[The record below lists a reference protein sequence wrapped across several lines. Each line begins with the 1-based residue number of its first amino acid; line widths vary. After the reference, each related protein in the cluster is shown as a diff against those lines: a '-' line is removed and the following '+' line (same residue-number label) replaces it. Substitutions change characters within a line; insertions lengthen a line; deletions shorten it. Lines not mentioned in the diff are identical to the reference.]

1 MSGHSKWANIKFKK
15 EIVDK
20 RRGKLFTKLAQQITI
35 AAREGSDVKLR
46 LAVEKAKQA
55 NLPSKNI
62 ERAIKRGTGQI
73 QAVKLEDVTY
83 EGFGPEQIAI
93 LISATTDN
101 KNRTTSEIRN
111 ILERNGGKL
120 SGAGSVA
127 WLFKQKGLIRIKI
140 GDRDRDR
147 EEIELTAIDA
157 GAEDVQ
163 EEDDEIVIYTQLKKL
178 ENIKKALKEQ
188 GVRITTA
195 EVSFIPKNSV
205 KITNP
210 NKAKKILKLMDELDN
225 LEEASSVSANF
236 DIPSELIESIEK
248 QGVAV

>member
-35 AAREGSDVKLR
+35 AAREGSEVKLR

-55 NLPSKNI
+55 NLPSANI
-62 ERAIKRGTGQI
+62 ERATKRGTGEI
-73 QAVKLEDVTY
+73 KGTKFENVVY
-83 EGFGPEQIAI
+83 EGFGPEQVAI

-120 SGAGSVA
+120 SGTGSVA
-127 WLFKQKGLIRIKI
+127 WIFEQKGLIRAEI
-140 GDRDRDR
+140 RDRDR
-147 EEIELTAIDA
+147 EKIELAAIDA

-163 EEDDEIVIYTQLKKL
+163 EEENEIVIYTQLKEL
-178 ENIKKALKEQ
+178 ENIKKTLRKQ
-188 GVRITTA
+188 GTKVIIA
-195 EVSFIPKNSV
+195 EVSFIPKNLV
-205 KITNP
+205 KVTESG
-210 NKAKKILKLMDELDN
+210 KAKKILKLMDELDN
-225 LEEASSVSANF
+225 LKEVSSVSANF
-236 DIPSELIESIEK
+236 DIPSKLIESAEK
-248 QGVAV
+248 QGVAT